1 MFVNFN
7 WYHLLIGNKKIREFE
22 KKIYYI
28 FTLGLEKN
36 KIKMAHHYHTEIVH
50 CSKW

>member
-22 KKIYYI
+22 KKYI
-28 FTLGLEKN
+28 TFL
-36 KIKMAHHYHTEIVH
+36 H
-50 CSKW
+50 